1 MYYFIRQMNGKFQI
15 YFIRREVE
23 VVEDLRKN
31 FRRLVIGSRAIF
43 TTTQSNLTYLN
54 GNEVT
59 VLRELEEAECDI
71 DDVGY
76 MYEVKFFDGTIKQA
90 FADELF

>member
-1 MYYFIRQMNGKFQI
+1 M
-15 YFIRREVE
+15 
-23 VVEDLRKN
+23 EDLRKN

-43 TTTQSNLTYLN
+43 TTTQSDLTYLN

-76 MYEVKFFDGTIKQA
+76 MYEVKFLGGTIKQA